1 MRTVLGFTERLARSV
16 LATWLWLHH
25 KGAAIGRRRAS
36 GARLAELDER
46 TLKDIGLE
54 AWRNPLGADIAMRRH
69 ESRRWQA
76 AHLGL
81 Y

>member
-1 MRTVLGFTERLARSV
+1 MRSLYRSV

-25 KGAAIGRRRAS
+25 KGAAIGRRRA
-36 GARLAELDER
+36 ARTRLAELDER

-54 AWRNPLGADIAMRRH
+54 AWRSPLGAEIAMHRH

>member
-1 MRTVLGFTERLARSV
+1 MRTLYRSV

-25 KGAAIGRRRAS
+25 KGAALGRRRAAS
-36 GARLAELDER
+36 PRLVALTDLDER

-54 AWRNPLGADIAMRRH
+54 PWRSALGAELAIRRQ
-69 ESRRWQA
+69 ERRRWHA